1 MLGVAR
7 RHVARGLGDRGEK
20 GWECE
25 IFDRLREID
34 KGIGEDA
41 A

>member
-1 MLGVAR
+1 MAR
-7 RHVARGLGDRGEK
+7 EGLGEPGDEG
-20 GWECE
+20 GECE